1 MADSTTT
8 DAPVE
13 DVQETSAEAPKPE
26 APKTDAPEVD
36 ADDFKEKFEGQRKVN
51 RDLERKFKEAS
62 EERDRLKAA
71 SEGKEAEWETDRKSR
86 EQADLKFQERIFASE
101 LKAAGAAERVKHP
114 EMLQKIINSTDF
126 PLDDEGNLDSG
137 AITEAVKAA
146 IIQYDL
152 AVKDGKRFQGTPDA
166 GARKESGPS
175 QITRDQVKKMSPA
188 EISAAFDAG
197 LLTEALGPNSAH

>member
-26 APKTDAPEVD
+26 APKTDAPETD
-36 ADDFKEKFEGQRKVN
+36 ADDFKVKFEGQRKVN

-71 SEGKEAEWETDRKSR
+71 SEGKEAEWETDRKAR
-86 EQADLKFQERIFASE
+86 EQANLKFQERIFASE
-101 LKAAGAAERVKHP
+101 LKAAGAAEQVKHP

-146 IIQYDL
+146 ITQYDL
-152 AVKDGKRFQGTPDA
+152 AVQDGKRFAGTPDA
-166 GARKESGPS
+166 GTRNASAPGQLTQADLANMTTEQINKARREGRLKN
-175 QITRDQVKKMSPA
+175 V
-188 EISAAFDAG
+188 
-197 LLTEALGPNSAH
+197 LGGRP